1 MSEPRREV
9 YLEMHQVGS
18 GLEVRAVD
26 SGDGLEV
33 SFIAPV
39 TASRADIEQLA
50 IAKLDYVRRKA
61 SDNDDDDRGGHS
73 GGGVLA

>member
-1 MSEPRREV
+1 MSEPRNEV
-9 YLEMHQVGS
+9 YIEMHQVGS

-61 SDNDDDDRGGHS
+61 SSKDDDGGGPS
-73 GGGVLA
+73 GGGGVLA